1 MTPGSSKRTAWR
13 VGGPARAVYEV
24 VLAAQLAALERCR
37 PGATL
42 QDVHDA
48 ALRRLVEGLVELG
61 LVSGDVDECIAGET
75 YRRYYMHGTS
85 HWLGLDVHDVGSYA
99 EPGRQGVSRILRP
112 GMVLTVEPGIYIRE
126 GSSGVDPRWWNVG
139 VRIEDDVLVTEDGHR
154 LLSTSPREIEE
165 IEALMGTRGLP
176 SVVP

>member
-1 MTPGSSKRTAWR
+1 MEANI
-13 VGGPARAVYEV
+13 AADAYE
-24 VLAAQLAALERCR
+24 
-37 PGATL
+37 PFF
-42 QDVHDA
+42 
-48 ALRRLVEGLVELG
+48 
-61 LVSGDVDECIAGET
+61 
-75 YRRYYMHGTS
+75 MHGTS

-126 GSSGVDPRWWNVG
+126 GSSGVDPRWWNIG